1 MRSGSVTVL
10 STGSTHCPKGALRA
24 MRPGQTIE
32 GIKKMATVIPLD
44 QTSKWAKQDKLP
56 PIRQRNQASRTREYL
71 TPSEVERMIVAAR
84 NAGGR
89 LAERDALSIMMAYRH
104 GLRASELIAL
114 RWEQID
120 LKAGLLHVVR
130 LKRGSP
136 STHPLR
142 GPELRALRAWKRA
155 QGDATPYV
163 FTSLRGGPMAR
174 RTVHHVVAQA
184 AKEAGIDFPVHP
196 HMLRHATG
204 FYLANAGQDTRAIQ
218 LYLGHKSIQHTVR
231 YTELAADRFKDFWK
245 D

>member
-1 MRSGSVTVL
+1 
-10 STGSTHCPKGALRA
+10 
-24 MRPGQTIE
+24 
-32 GIKKMATVIPLD
+32 MATIIPLP
-44 QTSKWAKQDKLP
+44 QTSKWAKQDNLP

-71 TPSEVERMIVAAR
+71 TATKVESMIVSAR
-84 NAGGR
+84 RANGR

-120 LKAGLLHVVR
+120 LKTGLLHVVR
-130 LKRGSP
+130 LKHGSP

-142 GPELRALRAWKRA
+142 GPELRALRAWRRA

-163 FTSLRGGPMAR
+163 FTSLRGGPMTR
-174 RTVHHVVAQA
+174 RTVHHVVALA
-184 AKEAGIDFPVHP
+184 AKAAGIDFPVHP

-231 YTELAADRFKDFWK
+231 YTELAPDRFKDFWK

>member
-1 MRSGSVTVL
+1 MLKALVALQRLHAPCSGRLGASVRSDSLAERG
-10 STGSTHCPKGALRA
+10 
-24 MRPGQTIE
+24 E
-32 GIKKMATVIPLD
+32 FE
-44 QTSKWAKQDKLP
+44 LP
-56 PIRQRNQASRTREYL
+56 ARQRNQASRTREYL
-71 TPSEVERMIVAAR
+71 TPDEVERMIVAVR
-84 NAGGR
+84 HAGGR

-130 LKRGSP
+130 LKHGSP

-142 GPELRALRAWKRA
+142 GPELTCVARVEAGAGRRDALCVHVA
-155 QGDATPYV
+155 
-163 FTSLRGGPMAR
+163 AR
-174 RTVHHVVAQA
+174 RPYDA
-184 AKEAGIDFPVHP
+184 AHRASRRRGSRQGGRIDFPAHP

-204 FYLANAGQDTRAIQ
+204 FYFANAGQDTRAIQ